1 MMKAMVLAAGRG
13 ERMRPLTDTTPKP
26 LIMLDQYRLIEYHLL
41 NLARSGFT
49 DIVIN
54 VAWLGEQII
63 ETIGS
68 GEQYNLNITYS
79 NEGEQALETG
89 GGIFNA
95 LPLLGDE
102 PFLVVNGDVWT
113 DYPFEQLYN
122 FKLKDRAHLIMV
134 NNPEHNLQGDFFIE
148 SDRLVESG
156 NTKFTYSGVG
166 VYAKAFF
173 ENCKTGKF
181 PLAPM
186 IRNFITRDEI
196 SAELY
201 QGKWIDV
208 GTVDRLEKLR
218 TELNQ

>member
-26 LIMLDQYRLIEYHLL
+26 LIKLEQYRLIEHHLL

-49 DIVIN
+49 DIVVN
-54 VAWLGEQII
+54 VAWLGDQII
-63 ETIGS
+63 EAIGS
-68 GEQYNLNITYS
+68 GEKYNLNITYS
-79 NEGEQALETG
+79 DEGEQALETG

-113 DYPFEQLYN
+113 DYPFEKLYD
-122 FKLKDRAHLIMV
+122 FKLKERAHLILI
-134 NNPEHNLQGDFFIE
+134 NNPEHNPQGDFSIE
-148 SDRLVESG
+148 RDRLVE
-156 NTKFTYSGVG
+156 NENVKFTYSGIG
-166 VYAKAFF
+166 VYSKAFF
-173 ENCKTGKF
+173 ENCKAGKF

-186 IRNFITRDEI
+186 IRNFITRDEM

-201 QGKWIDV
+201 QGKWVDV
-208 GTVDRLEKLR
+208 GTLERLEKLR
-218 TELNQ
+218 TELSL